1 MAEFFSGF
9 KVFASISQKIM
20 STFILLAN
28 VSCIAKPWVNVQDKS
43 TQGGTSNHMTLGRII
58 CAVIPL

>member
-58 CAVIPL
+58 